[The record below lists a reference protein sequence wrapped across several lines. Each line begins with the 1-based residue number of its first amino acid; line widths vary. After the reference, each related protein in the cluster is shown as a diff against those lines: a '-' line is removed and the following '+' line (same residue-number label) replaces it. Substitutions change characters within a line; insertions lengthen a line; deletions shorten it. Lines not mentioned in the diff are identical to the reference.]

1 MKEQRILLVGC
12 IGQVGWELRRC
23 LGSLGKLTAVDY
35 PDIDLGSPASIK
47 QCIEAVQPSAI
58 VNAAAYT
65 AVDKAESE
73 PGRAMAINGEAP
85 GILAQGAARL
95 GALLVH
101 YSTEYVYDGAKSGA
115 YVETDPVA
123 PLSAYGRSK
132 LAGDEAIVASGCS
145 YLIFRTCW
153 VYGARGHNFLRT
165 IQRLAS
171 ERDELRIVDDQVGS
185 PTWSRMIATVTGQVL
200 SRLIGQDSIA
210 IRETYH
216 LSASGQVSW
225 CGFARAIIEKL
236 GLALDL
242 KNLHPITTE
251 EYPLPAPRPKNS
263 VLSKDKLRRDFGIVP
278 PDWEES
284 LDLVIEEINSSS
296 KI

>member
-1 MKEQRILLVGC
+1 MKGHPHILLIGRV
-12 IGQVGWELRRC
+12 GQVGWELRRC
-23 LGSLGKLTAVDY
+23 LGSLGTLTTVDY
-35 PDIDLGSPASIK
+35 PEIDLTHPPSIK
-47 QCIEAVQPSAI
+47 EWVEKVEPSVI

-73 PGRAMAINGEAP
+73 PERAMGVNGEAP
-85 GILAQGAARL
+85 GILAKEAARL

-101 YSTEYVYDGAKSGA
+101 YSTEYVYDGTKDEA
-115 YVETDPVA
+115 YVETDRTA

-145 YLIFRTCW
+145 HLIFRTCW
-153 VYGARGHNFLRT
+153 VYGARGRNFLRT

-185 PTWSRMIATVTGQVL
+185 PTWSRMIAEVTGQVL
-200 SRLIGQDSIA
+200 AQLSGRDGLSV
-210 IRETYH
+210 RETYH
-216 LSASGQVSW
+216 LSALGHVSW
-225 CGFARAIIEKL
+225 CGFAQAVIEKL
-236 GLALDL
+236 ELPFDL

-263 VLSKDKLRRDFGIVP
+263 VLSKDKLKGDFGIEP

-284 LDLVIEEINSSS
+284 LDLVVEEI
-296 KI
+296 KDGA

>member
-1 MKEQRILLVGC
+1 MKDQRFLLIGRV
-12 IGQVGWELRRC
+12 GQVGWELRRC

-47 QCIEAVQPSAI
+47 ECLEEVQPSVI

-73 PGRAMAINGEAP
+73 PDLAMAINGEAP
-85 GILAQGAARL
+85 GILAQEAARL

-101 YSTEYVYDGAKSGA
+101 YSTEYVYDGTKSGV

-153 VYGARGHNFLRT
+153 VYGARGHNFIRT

-185 PTWSRMIATVTGQVL
+185 PTWSRMISAVTGQVL
-200 SRLIGQDSIA
+200 AQLIRRDRTT

-225 CGFARAIIEKL
+225 CGFARTVIEKL
-236 GLALDL
+236 GLPFDL
-242 KNLHPITTE
+242 TNLHPITTE

-278 PDWEES
+278 PEWEES
-284 LDLVIEEINSSS
+284 LDLVIEELNSSS
-296 KI
+296 